1 MGRREAA
8 FSNEPQ
14 TIRDL
19 MTDTDDLVGR
29 ADARAESYRQGGP
42 SSEHTAALLDELAA
56 ALRASRAERDE
67 ARDLLAAWSKQN
79 KHAQDAAEARE
90 TALKAR
96 VAVLETA
103 LEPFDLLAAY
113 LQEHAPAAS
122 DNDEVGGV
130 SVSMLRR
137 ARSLAQGETT

>member
-1 MGRREAA
+1 
-8 FSNEPQ
+8 
-14 TIRDL
+14 
-19 MTDTDDLVGR
+19 MTDTD
-29 ADARAESYRQGGP
+29 
-42 SSEHTAALLDELAA
+42 ELAGRGEAVLLRAMDGAGTLPAKDSVKVRPADWHAMEAFVREAVA